1 MVKNTELSQF
11 LRSRRARVKPE
22 RPPSAGPERRR
33 TPGLRREEVAAMLG
47 ISTEW
52 YTKIEQGRVST
63 LSERI
68 VNALGKA
75 LQLNKAEFLHLKTL
89 RAGKKVQISNMK
101 SRLAYRIWS
110 GR

>member
-1 MVKNTELSQF
+1 
-11 LRSRRARVKPE
+11 
-22 RPPSAGPERRR
+22 
-33 TPGLRREEVAAMLG
+33 MLG

-63 LSERI
+63 LSIRI